1 MFDNYQNNI
10 LAENLINEI
19 DILNAFVSK
28 PIIKEDNK
36 QKFNDNENEIII
48 LLKEKI
54 NEISILK
61 KINFSY
67 NFNSSFN
74 QYIITFVENKYG
86 NLFFKEVSFRSLP
99 IECFIF
105 IYNLIKCK
113 FITFLKNHYSSYFCQ
128 HLFFSL
134 TLDIRKEIIIDICN
148 NMDILYK
155 NSNGQCSI
163 IFLLENELTCEER
176 LLFINLIRPNIM
188 KLIWK
193 PMFMRIIECILI
205 RFPLKEVN
213 FIIDYCI
220 ENMYEFLKLRE
231 GYFVIRVI
239 IKSAKLPNL
248 QEKILDYIEYKNNF
262 YLISKSLNGS
272 LILQCIIYNFPINK
286 VFFIKIC
293 SKHLN
298 NNEIIENENIT
309 NKLNSDMNDSSI
321 KRLILNIIK
330 NYSYWSNKFVIQVVE
345 CAIKKSPLFEIVFME
360 LLKSNINLL
369 FRILQL
375 SNCFKIFEL
384 MFINFSMNNN
394 KYLLKLLKQISYTNK
409 NIFLI
414 NFIDKVEI
422 LLSSKEGNLILY
434 SLKYISDK

>member
-10 LAENLINEI
+10 LADNLINEI

-28 PIIKEDNK
+28 PIIKEDNNYN
-36 QKFNDNENEIII
+36 FINNENEIMI

-61 KINFSY
+61 KINFS
-67 NFNSSFN
+67 FNLCSSFN
-74 QYIITFVENKYG
+74 QNIINFIENKYG
-86 NLFFKEVSFRSLP
+86 NYFFKDASFRSLP
-99 IECFIF
+99 IECFVF
-105 IYNLIKCK
+105 IYNIIKCK

-128 HLFFSL
+128 HLFFLL
-134 TLDIRKEIIIDICN
+134 TIDIRKEIIIDICN
-148 NMDILYK
+148 NIDILYK

-163 IFLLENELTCEER
+163 IFLLENELTCEEK
-176 LLFINLIRPNIM
+176 LLFLNLIRPNLM

-205 RFPLKEVN
+205 RFPSKEVN

-239 IKSAKLPNL
+239 IKSAKLHYL
-248 QEKILDYIEYKNNF
+248 QEKIIDYIEYKNNF
-262 YLISKSLNGS
+262 YLLSKNLNGS
-272 LILQCIIYNFPINK
+272 LILQCIFYNFPINN
-286 VFFIKIC
+286 VYFIKIC
-293 SKHLN
+293 SKHL

-309 NKLNSDMNDSSI
+309 NNLNSAMNNSSI
-321 KRLILNIIK
+321 KRLIIHIIK
-330 NYSYWSNKFVIQVVE
+330 NYFYWSNKFVIQVVE
-345 CAIKKSPLFEIVFME
+345 CAIKRSPLFEIIFME

-369 FRILQL
+369 NRILQL

-384 MFINFSMNNN
+384 MFLNFSKNNN
-394 KYLLKLLKQISYTNK
+394 KYLLKLLKQIGYKNTNL
-409 NIFLI
+409 FLI
-414 NFIDKVEI
+414 NFLDKIEK
-422 LLSSKEGNLILY
+422 LLSSNEGNLI
-434 SLKYISDK
+434 KN